1 MGLSGPEEEVDP
13 GVMITTS
20 SPNVEQIASAQAQ
33 TATSSWSDA
42 RSSVVKVRDDE
53 DDSFGRLMMADSLV
67 DRPS

>member
-1 MGLSGPEEEVDP
+1 
-13 GVMITTS
+13 MITTS